1 LAQKL
6 LNNTIGD
13 IYEKNLRILVINPGS
28 TSTAIALFE
37 DDKLLDKETIR
48 HSSEELSKYKKI
60 FDQHEFRE
68 KVIINFLKKKN
79 IDINSLDVIVGRGG
93 VLKPVKSGAY
103 KINKLMLEDLKERT
117 RVEHASNLGAVIAY
131 DLAQKIGAPSF
142 IVDSVAV
149 DELEPVARISGMSDI
164 ERESLCHVLSI
175 KVTARRIAQELGKS
189 YKELD
194 LIVVHLG
201 GGISVSAHRKGRM
214 IDVNNASAEGPFTPE
229 RTGGLPSVELVK
241 LCYSQKYTL
250 REMLKKLIGKGGLVD
265 YLGTNNLLEIEE
277 RIIKGDKK
285 AELLYRAMA
294 YQVAKEIAA
303 MAAVLKGKVNA
314 IVIAGNGARDKGA
327 LGKTFVNWIK
337 ERVNFIAP
345 ITVYPGTDEMK
356 ALALGAVRVLKGE
369 EKALEYK

>member
-1 LAQKL
+1 MERKS
-6 LNNTIGD
+6 
-13 IYEKNLRILVINPGS
+13 RILVINPGS

-37 DDKLLDKETIR
+37 DDRLLDKETIR
-48 HSSEELSKYKKI
+48 HSSEELSEYIKI
-60 FDQHEFRE
+60 FDQHKFRE
-68 KVIINFLKKKN
+68 EIIINFLKKKN
-79 IDINSLDVIVGRGG
+79 IDINSLDAIVGRGG

-103 KINKLMLEDLKERT
+103 RINKLMLEDLKERP
-117 RVEHASNLGAVIAY
+117 RIEHASNLGAVIAY
-131 DLAQKIGAPSF
+131 ALAQKIGAPSF

-164 ERESLCHVLSI
+164 ERESLCHVLNL
-175 KVTARRIAQELGKS
+175 KAAARRMAQELGKS
-189 YKELD
+189 YEDLN

-201 GGISVSAHRKGRM
+201 GGVSVSAHSNGRM

-250 REMLKKLIGKGGLVD
+250 REMLKKLIGRGGLVD
-265 YLGTNNLLEIEE
+265 YLGTNNLLEVEE
-277 RIIKGDKK
+277 RITKGDKK

-314 IVIAGNGARDKGA
+314 IVITGNGARDKGA

-345 ITVYPGTDEMK
+345 VTVYPGTDEML
-356 ALALGAVRVLKGE
+356 ALAFAAVRVLKGDE
-369 EKALEYK
+369 EALEYT

>member
-1 LAQKL
+1 MKRKL
-6 LNNTIGD
+6 
-13 IYEKNLRILVINPGS
+13 KILVNNPGS

-48 HSSEELSKYKKI
+48 HSSEKLSKYIKI
-60 FDQHEFRE
+60 FDQHKIRE
-68 KVIINFLKKKN
+68 EIILNFLKKKN
-79 IDINSLDVIVGRGG
+79 ININSLDAIVGRGG

-103 KINKLMLEDLKERT
+103 RINKLMLEDLKERP

-131 DLAQKIGAPSF
+131 DLAQKIGVPSF

-164 ERESLCHVLSI
+164 ERESLCHVLNL
-175 KVTARRIAQELGKS
+175 KAAARRVAQELGKS
-189 YKELD
+189 YQELN

-214 IDVNNASAEGPFTPE
+214 IDVNNASAEGPFSPE

-250 REMLKKLIGKGGLVD
+250 REMLKKLIGGGGLVD
-265 YLGTNNLLEIEE
+265 YLGTNNLLEVEE
-277 RIIKGDKK
+277 RITKGDKK
-285 AELLYRAMA
+285 AKLLYQAMA
-294 YQVAKEIAA
+294 YQIAKEIAA

-314 IVIAGNGARDKGA
+314 IVITGNGARDKGV

-345 ITVYPGTDEMK
+345 VTVYPGTDEMK
-356 ALALGAVRVLKGE
+356 ALALGAIRVLKGE
-369 EKALEYK
+369 EEALEYR

>member
-1 LAQKL
+1 MKRKL
-6 LNNTIGD
+6 
-13 IYEKNLRILVINPGS
+13 KILVINPGS

-48 HSSEELSKYKKI
+48 HSSEKLSKYIKI
-60 FDQHEFRE
+60 FDQHKFRE
-68 KVIINFLKKKN
+68 EIILNFLKKKN
-79 IDINSLDVIVGRGG
+79 ININSLDAIVGRGG

-103 KINKLMLEDLKERT
+103 RINKLMLEDLKERP

-131 DLAQKIGAPSF
+131 DLAQKIGVPSF

-164 ERESLCHVLSI
+164 ERESLCHVLNLKAAAR
-175 KVTARRIAQELGKS
+175 KVAQELGKS
-189 YKELD
+189 YQELN

-214 IDVNNASAEGPFTPE
+214 IDVNNASAEGPFSPE

-250 REMLKKLIGKGGLVD
+250 REMLKKLIGGGGLVD
-265 YLGTNNLLEIEE
+265 YLGTNNLLEVEE
-277 RIIKGDKK
+277 RITKGDKK
-285 AELLYRAMA
+285 AKLLYQAMA
-294 YQVAKEIAA
+294 YQIAKEIAA

-314 IVIAGNGARDKGA
+314 IVITVNGARDKGA

-345 ITVYPGTDEMK
+345 VTVYPGTDEMK
-356 ALALGAVRVLKGE
+356 ALALGAIRVLKGE
-369 EKALEYK
+369 EEALEYR

>member
-1 LAQKL
+1 MKRKL
-6 LNNTIGD
+6 
-13 IYEKNLRILVINPGS
+13 KILVINPGS

-48 HSSEELSKYKKI
+48 HSSEKLSKYIKI
-60 FDQHEFRE
+60 FDQHKFRE
-68 KVIINFLKKKN
+68 EIILNFLKKKN
-79 IDINSLDVIVGRGG
+79 ININSLDAIVGRGG

-103 KINKLMLEDLKERT
+103 RINKLMLEDLKERP

-131 DLAQKIGAPSF
+131 DLAQKIGVPSF

-164 ERESLCHVLSI
+164 ERESLCHVLNLKAAAR
-175 KVTARRIAQELGKS
+175 KVAQELGKS
-189 YKELD
+189 YQELN

-214 IDVNNASAEGPFTPE
+214 IDVNNASAEGPFSPE

-250 REMLKKLIGKGGLVD
+250 REMLKKLIGGGGLVD
-265 YLGTNNLLEIEE
+265 YLGTNNLLEVEE
-277 RIIKGDKK
+277 RITKGDKK
-285 AELLYRAMA
+285 AKLLYQAMA
-294 YQVAKEIAA
+294 YQIAKEIAA

-314 IVIAGNGARDKGA
+314 IVITGNGARDKGV

-345 ITVYPGTDEMK
+345 VTVYPGTDEMK
-356 ALALGAVRVLKGE
+356 ALALGAIRVLKGE
-369 EKALEYK
+369 EEALEYR

>member
-1 LAQKL
+1 MKRKL
-6 LNNTIGD
+6 
-13 IYEKNLRILVINPGS
+13 KILVINPGS

-48 HSSEELSKYKKI
+48 HSSEKLSKYIKI
-60 FDQHEFRE
+60 FDQHKFRE
-68 KVIINFLKKKN
+68 EIILNFLKKKN
-79 IDINSLDVIVGRGG
+79 ININSLDAIVGRGG

-103 KINKLMLEDLKERT
+103 RINKLMLEDLKERP

-131 DLAQKIGAPSF
+131 DLAQKIGVPSF

-164 ERESLCHVLSI
+164 ERESLCHVLNLKAAAR
-175 KVTARRIAQELGKS
+175 KVAQELGKS
-189 YKELD
+189 YQELN

-214 IDVNNASAEGPFTPE
+214 IDVNNASAEGPFSPE

-250 REMLKKLIGKGGLVD
+250 REMLKKLIGGGGLVD
-265 YLGTNNLLEIEE
+265 YLGTNNLLEVEE
-277 RIIKGDKK
+277 RITKGDKK
-285 AELLYRAMA
+285 AKLLYQAMA
-294 YQVAKEIAA
+294 YQIAKEIAA

-314 IVIAGNGARDKGA
+314 IVITGNGARDKGV

-345 ITVYPGTDEMK
+345 VTVYPGTDEMK
-356 ALALGAVRVLKGE
+356 ALVLKGE
-369 EKALEYK
+369 EEALEYR

>member
-1 LAQKL
+1 MK
-6 LNNTIGD
+6 
-13 IYEKNLRILVINPGS
+13 KNLRILAINPGS
-28 TSTAIALFE
+28 TSTAIAIFE

-48 HSSEELSKYKKI
+48 HSSQELSKYIKI
-60 FDQHEFRE
+60 FDQHKFRGE
-68 KVIINFLKKKN
+68 IIINFLKKKN
-79 IDINSLDVIVGRGG
+79 IDINSLDAIVGRGG
-93 VLKPVKSGAY
+93 VLKPAKSGAY
-103 KINKLMLEDLKERT
+103 RINKLMLEDLKERP

-164 ERESLCHVLSI
+164 ERESLCHVLNL
-175 KVTARRIAQELGKS
+175 KAAARRMAQELGKS
-189 YKELD
+189 YKELN

-214 IDVNNASAEGPFTPE
+214 IDVNNSSAEGPFTPE
-229 RTGGLPSVELVK
+229 RAGGLPVFELVK

-250 REMLKKLIGKGGLVD
+250 REMLKKLIGRGGLVD
-265 YLGTNNLLEIEE
+265 YLGTNNLLEVEE
-277 RIIKGDKK
+277 KIAKGDKK
-285 AELLYRAMA
+285 AELLYQAMA
-294 YQVAKEIAA
+294 YQVAKEIAG

-314 IVIAGNGARDKGA
+314 IVITGNGARDKGA

-345 ITVYPGTDEMK
+345 VTLYPGTDEMK
-356 ALALGAVRVLKGE
+356 ALALGAIRVLKGE
-369 EKALEYK
+369 EEALEYR

>member
-1 LAQKL
+1 MKRKL
-6 LNNTIGD
+6 
-13 IYEKNLRILVINPGS
+13 KILVINPGS

-48 HSSEELSKYKKI
+48 HSSEKLSKYIKI
-60 FDQHEFRE
+60 FDQHKFRE
-68 KVIINFLKKKN
+68 EIILNFLKKKN
-79 IDINSLDVIVGRGG
+79 ININSLDAIVGRGG

-103 KINKLMLEDLKERT
+103 RINKLMLEDLKERP

-131 DLAQKIGAPSF
+131 DLAQKIGVPSF

-164 ERESLCHVLSI
+164 ERESLCHVLNLKAAAR
-175 KVTARRIAQELGKS
+175 KVAQELGKS
-189 YKELD
+189 YQELN

-214 IDVNNASAEGPFTPE
+214 IDVNNASAEGPFSPE

-250 REMLKKLIGKGGLVD
+250 REMLKKLIGGGGLVD
-265 YLGTNNLLEIEE
+265 YLGTNNLLEVEE
-277 RIIKGDKK
+277 RITKGDKK
-285 AELLYRAMA
+285 AKLLYQAMA
-294 YQVAKEIAA
+294 YQIAKEIAA

-314 IVIAGNGARDKGA
+314 IVITGNGARDKGA

-345 ITVYPGTDEMK
+345 VTVYPGTDEMK
-356 ALALGAVRVLKGE
+356 ALALGAIRVLKGE
-369 EKALEYK
+369 EEALEYR